1 MALSL
6 KTPHPARGAQWVREA
21 FRLFGR
27 KPLAFTGLFAAF
39 LFAAL
44 MTAFVPYAGGVLQ
57 MMMLPLLSLGFMIA
71 SLSALKDGPVQPGQY
86 IEPLSGDPVRRR
98 HLLTL
103 CAVYGVCAVALLL
116 FCNWLSDGQLAQLQR
131 VLGDGNAKPE
141 DIDALAADRGVFV
154 GTVAGIVGATL
165 LSVPFWHAPALVHWG
180 GQGIAQ
186 ALFSS
191 TLAVWRAKGAFLV
204 YALTWAALIALF
216 GLITAVLLSLLGA
229 PQLAGLLALPGGLLF
244 STVFYVSL
252 IFSFNDSFGQMAG
265 EPPAGTPTEPPSDGP
280 LLH

>member
-1 MALSL
+1 MALQL

-27 KPLAFTGLFAAF
+27 RPLAFTGLFAVF

-44 MTAFVPYAGGVLQ
+44 MTVFVPYLGGVLQ
-57 MMMLPLLSLGFMIA
+57 MMMLPLLSLGFMVA
-71 SLSALKDGPVQPGQY
+71 SLSALNGGPVQPGQY
-86 IEPLSGDPVRRR
+86 IEPLTADPVRRR
-98 HLLTL
+98 NLLVL
-103 CAVYGVCAVALLL
+103 CAAYGVAAVALLL
-116 FCNWLSDGQLAQLQR
+116 LSNTLADGKLMELQR
-131 VLGDGNAKPE
+131 LMGSGDANPE
-141 DIDALAADRGVFV
+141 EINALAADRGVFV
-154 GTVAGIVGATL
+154 GTLTAIFGATL

-204 YALTWAALIALF
+204 YALTWAALIAGF
-216 GLITAVLLSLLGA
+216 GLITAVVLGLLGVPA
-229 PQLAGLLALPGGLLF
+229 LAGALALPAGLMF

-252 IFSFNDSFGQMAG
+252 IFSFNDSFGQTTA
-265 EPPAGTPTEPPSDGP
+265 EDAPAA
-280 LLH
+280 

>member
-1 MALSL
+1 MALQL

-44 MTAFVPYAGGVLQ
+44 LTVFVPYLGGLLQ
-57 MMMLPLLSLGFMIA
+57 MMLLPLLSLGFMVA
-71 SLSALKDGPVQPGQY
+71 SASALAGGPVQPGQY
-86 IEPLSGDPVRRR
+86 IEPLTADPQRRR
-98 HLLTL
+98 SLLIL
-103 CAVYGVCAVALLL
+103 CAAYGLSAVALLL
-116 FCNWLSDGQLAQLQR
+116 FCNWVSDGKLIELQR
-131 VLGDGNAKPE
+131 VLGMGDAKPE
-141 DIDALAADRGVFV
+141 DIEALAADRGVFV
-154 GTVAGIVGATL
+154 GTVVAIVGATL

-180 GQGIAQ
+180 GQGVGQ

-204 YALTWAALIALF
+204 YALSWFAVIALF
-216 GLITAVLLSLLGA
+216 GFVTAVGMGLLGV
-229 PQLAGLLALPGGLLF
+229 PQMAGVLALPAGLVF

-252 IFSFNDSFGQMAG
+252 IFSFNDSFG
-265 EPPAGTPTEPPSDGP
+265 PAGTDSPPAEPTAP
-280 LLH
+280 